1 MKNKCVFLDRD
12 GVLNADEQY
21 YTYRLEDVVV
31 LDGVAEA
38 LKKLKEAGF
47 LLIVVTNQAGIAKRQ
62 YGPAEV
68 RAVYEMIQEETGS
81 LLDDL
86 YFSPHHP
93 EHSSRSLRR
102 KPDSLMMERAMAKHT
117 IDPSQSWMIGDKVSD
132 MQAGHKAGLQT
143 IFIGQKEAEGTY
155 GDFQATNL
163 LEATKI
169 ILQFQQG
176 FQHS

>member
-12 GVLNADEQY
+12 GVLNADDQY
-21 YTYRLEDVVV
+21 YTYRLEDVIV

-38 LKKLKEAGF
+38 LKRLKEAGY
-47 LLIVVTNQAGIAKRQ
+47 LLIVITNQAGIGKGQ

-68 RAVYEMIQEETGS
+68 RAVHEMIQQNTGN

-102 KPDSLMMERAMAKHT
+102 KPDSLMIEKAMAKYN
-117 IDPSQSWMIGDKVSD
+117 IDPLQSWMIGDKVSD
-132 MQAGHKAGLQT
+132 VAAGQKAGTRT
-143 IFIGQKEAEGTY
+143 IFIGKKGAEGDF
-155 GDFQATNL
+155 GDFQAENL
-163 LEATKI
+163 LKAAGI
-169 ILQFQQG
+169 ILR
-176 FQHS
+176 